1 MTARLSTAVS
11 LSAFP
16 EARRSNAMQHASDW
30 YPNQGSVAER
40 DVRWVYKQR
49 RCIPGG
55 ATTCAAAVTVRRA
68 PATPHRCSWR
78 TT

>member
-16 EARRSNAMQHASDW
+16 EARRSNAGQRASVY
-30 YPNQGSVAER
+30 YPSRGSVAER

-55 ATTCAAAVTVRRA
+55 ATTCAAAVTVHRA
-68 PATPHRCSWR
+68 PATPRRCSWR